1 MSATIRMKGPDGP
14 LFTVENGVW
23 TGEDELIVR
32 VLNTEMR
39 VWKFRRP
46 HVYDLEQDKTDA
58 LHMIEE
64 FGGGHAE
71 LVEFIPPST
80 EGHPPDTVY

>member
-23 TGEDELIVR
+23 TGEDEILVR
-32 VLNTEMR
+32 IFNSHMKG
-39 VWKFRRP
+39 WKWDRP
-46 HVYDLEQDKTDA
+46 LGYNLDIDRIDA

-80 EGHPPDTVY
+80 EGHPPGTVY